1 MVKEYEL
8 NADLDSVAKKIHDY
22 DSNPITW
29 MNWIKYLLIKLE
41 NQSKDVDPANQQRYV
56 EMITHLKDAIYSR
69 QSTGGW

>member
-29 MNWIKYLLIKLE
+29 TNWIKFLLIKLE

-56 EMITHLKDAIYSR
+56 EMIAHLKDAIYNR